1 MIKAIMAVDEDWGI
15 GKDGTLPWPANKED
29 LKQFKDKTTNHV
41 VIMGSNT
48 WNDPCF
54 PAPLKN
60 RANIVVTSNP
70 DKYLNEGAYAAITN
84 DLKQSII
91 DIADNLSDS
100 SAKDVWIIGGKK
112 LIEACW
118 DIIDEFHLT
127 RIKGSWDCDT
137 FLDFPADDFTLIQG
151 DVTENNE
158 YYIYRRAI

>member
-29 LKQFKDKTTNHV
+29 LLQFKNKTTGHV

-48 WNDPCF
+48 WDDPCF

-60 RANIVVTSNP
+60 RTNIVVTSKP
-70 DKYLNEGAYAAITN
+70 DKYLQGGAYATISG
-84 DLKQSII
+84 DPIPSILEYAKCSQ
-91 DIADNLSDS
+91 DI
-100 SAKDVWIIGGKK
+100 WIIGGKR

-118 DIIDEFHLT
+118 HIIDEFHLT
-127 RIKGSWDCDT
+127 KVKGSYNCDV
-137 FLDFPADDFTLIQG
+137 FLDFPADDFSLIQG
-151 DVTENNE
+151 DVTDTNE